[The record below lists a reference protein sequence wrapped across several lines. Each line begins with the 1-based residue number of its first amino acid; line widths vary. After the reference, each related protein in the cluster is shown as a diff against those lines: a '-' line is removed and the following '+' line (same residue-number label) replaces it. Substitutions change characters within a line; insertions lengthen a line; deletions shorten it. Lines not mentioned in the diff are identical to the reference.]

1 MANNETCKE
10 VSKYSL
16 LLHERGWVANHDGN
30 VSCRDKRK
38 GFWITPTAVS
48 KRVCAPN
55 TIVHVDGEG
64 KVLNGKRPPSE
75 IALHIGT
82 FRTRKDQNAIIH
94 AHPPNSSAFALA
106 QKDLGEIAMPEV
118 VVSLGARIP
127 MVPLILPKAPDTADI
142 IAQWSLK
149 SDVLLLAGNGV
160 LAMGVDL
167 EQAYL
172 RLELLEHYARILML
186 TQTIGGPRQLEAPA
200 KSRLLELRAKA
211 GLGAPNERNTTA
223 APTGGA
229 SNIASAIRPLVAEEL
244 KKILGGSQ

>member
-1 MANNETCKE
+1 MANNEVCKK
-10 VSKYSL
+10 VSHYSL

-30 VSCRDKRK
+30 VSCRDKRQ

-55 TIVHVDGEG
+55 TIVHMSHDG

-75 IALHIGT
+75 VALHLGV
-82 FRTRKDQNAIIH
+82 FRSRTEQNAVIH
-94 AHPPNSSAFALA
+94 AHPPHASAFSLA
-106 QKDLGEIAMPEV
+106 QKDLGSIAMPEV
-118 VVSLGARIP
+118 VVSLGERVP
-127 MVPLILPKAPDTADI
+127 MTPLILPKAPETADV
-142 IAQWSLK
+142 IAEWAKK

-172 RLELLEHYARILML
+172 RLELLEHYSRILLL
-186 TQTIGGPRQLEAPA
+186 TQSIGGPRQLDEQA

-211 GLGAPNERNTTA
+211 GLGAPEE
-223 APTGGA
+223 GSSQVA
-229 SNIASAIRPLVAEEL
+229 SVAKTSNLASSIRPLVAEEV
-244 KKILGGSQ
+244 KKILGGIQ